1 MINILFLVF
10 IFGLNDFVG
19 GDDCSDLQEEVV
31 LILEVNDLPAEPVEE
46 EDEAYEENKNTSEDL
61 PGAPYVLTFPKLPES
76 WDLRDLGIVHAP
88 IGQGICASCGWVS
101 GSQTLE
107 ARIAKVSENYIPYSI
122 QNFMNCNNRVC
133 QGAQPYTVNTYT
145 MKAMN
150 IVPES
155 EIPYTKW
162 ACIERGDCSEKCG
175 EKTSSEYTNALDDQF
190 VVIAGTGSV
199 WSEKSLMK
207 ALQDGPVTTCF
218 QPNSVEAGERCS
230 KGCSHANS
238 IIGYSKDKFLLQE
251 SMGTTWGSFQDG
263 TWVTAKGSKCADA
276 IVAKGYFPRV
286 FYDYDRA
293 NAYYTEVEEGVSEG
307 SIEFVDAKLYGVT
320 NENKKN
326 WGTVKNKCAFI
337 GSACKGVVQLS
348 SGNFELV
355 SDFGVGGSGSHI
367 AFKKTQMVIFLKNAK
382 TGKYIRIKKKNNRFT
397 LKLTNRNAAALFYTS
412 YNRLISFDYPSYHLI
427 KNRLEKITGGIND
440 IDTRYAWTLNDC
452 RLSNSKGDKFL
463 DLNMETVNDD
473 GLEEEKWTLS
483 VSDSDQN
490 STTQRFDIGVSGTW
504 NLVSR
509 HLDAPL
515 RFIKGSRNG
524 YVFKPTTDTVVA
536 TLRWNARQIFTRNG
550 NTLGPGGKSSSTRFD
565 FNDKKNWYTPRDCTL
580 SRHIPGGGN
589 DHLAYK
595 DGKFEMSSSTDTK
608 WTFEYVDF

>member
-1 MINILFLVF
+1 MLVV
-10 IFGLNDFVG
+10 IFGLTGYVG
-19 GDDCSDLQEEVV
+19 GEDFSDLQEQA
-31 LILEVNDLPAEPVEE
+31 IYALEVDDLPDDPF
-46 EDEAYEENKNTSEDL
+46 DEENEVSL
-61 PGAPYVLTFPKLPES
+61 PQLPES
-76 WDLRDLGIVHAP
+76 LDLRDLGIVHAP
-88 IGQGICASCGWVS
+88 IGQGSCPSCGWVS

-133 QGAQPYTVNTYT
+133 KGAQPYTVNTYT

-155 EIPYTKW
+155 EIPYTQRE
-162 ACIERGDCSEKCG
+162 CIMRGDCSEKCG
-175 EKTSSEYTNALDDQF
+175 EKYSWEFTNALDDQF
-190 VVIAGTGSV
+190 VVVAGTESV
-199 WSEKSLMK
+199 SSEQSLME

-218 QPNSVEAGERCS
+218 KPKSVEAGERCS

-238 IIGYSKDKFLLQE
+238 IIGYSKDNFLLQE
-251 SMGTTWGSFQDG
+251 SIGTTWGSFQDG
-263 TWVTAKGSKCADA
+263 TWVTTKGSKCADA
-276 IVAKGYFPRV
+276 IVAQGHFPRV

-293 NAYYTEVEEGVSEG
+293 NAYYTEVEKGVSEG

-320 NENKKN
+320 DENTKN

-355 SDFGVGGSGSHI
+355 SDFGVGGSGSQS
-367 AFKKTQMVIFLKNAK
+367 AFKKTQMIIFLKDEK
-382 TGKYIRIKKKNNRFT
+382 TGKYIGLQNKKKGT
-397 LKLTNRNAAALFYTS
+397 LKLTDINAAAPFYTS
-412 YNRLISFDYPSYHLI
+412 YSRLISFDYPNYHLI
-427 KNRLEKITGGIND
+427 RNKLEKITGGINQ

-515 RFIKGSRNG
+515 RFIKGSGTG
-524 YVFKPTTDTVVA
+524 YVFKPFTDTVVA

-550 NTLGPGGKSSSTRFD
+550 KALDSDGKSSLTRFD
-565 FNDKKNWYTPRDCTL
+565 FNDKKNWYTPTDCTL
-580 SRHIPGGGN
+580 SRKIPGGRD

-595 DGKFEMSSSTDTK
+595 NGKFQMSSSMDTK
-608 WTFEYVDF
+608 WTFEYADL

>member
-1 MINILFLVF
+1 MMRFLLLVF

-31 LILEVNDLPAEPVEE
+31 NNLEVDDIPAEPVNE
-46 EDEAYEENKNTSEDL
+46 EDEENKDTSEVL
-61 PGAPYVLTFPKLPES
+61 PQSLNAWVFSQLPES
-76 WDLRDLGIVHAP
+76 LDLRDLGIIHAP
-88 IGQGICASCGWVS
+88 IGQGVCASGGWIS

-122 QNFMNCNNRVC
+122 QNFMNCKNRVC
-133 QGAQPYTVNTYT
+133 EGAQPYTVNTYT

-155 EIPYTKW
+155 EIPYTKRE
-162 ACIERGDCSEKCG
+162 CIMQGDCSKKCG
-175 EKTSSEYTNALDDQF
+175 ENNSMEFTNALDDQF
-190 VVIAGTGSV
+190 VVVAGTESV
-199 WSEKSLMK
+199 SSEQSLME

-218 QPNSVEAGERCS
+218 QPNSVEVGERCS

-263 TWVTAKGSKCADA
+263 TWVTTKGSKCADA
-276 IVAKGYFPRV
+276 IVAQGRFPRV

-307 SIEFVDAKLYGVT
+307 SIEFVDAKLYGIT
-320 NENKKN
+320 DENTKN

-355 SDFGVGGSGSHI
+355 SDFGVGESGSQS
-367 AFKKTQMVIFLKNAK
+367 AFKKTQMLIFLKDEK
-382 TGKYIRIKKKNNRFT
+382 TGKYIGIRKKNNRFM
-397 LKLTNRNAAALFYTS
+397 LKLTNKNAAAPFYTS
-412 YNRLISFDYPSYHLI
+412 YSRLISFDYPNYHLM
-427 KNRLEKITGGIND
+427 KNRLEKIKGGIND
-440 IDTRYAWTLNDC
+440 IDTRYAWTLNNC
-452 RLSNSKGDKFL
+452 RLSSAEGDKFL
-463 DLNMETVNDD
+463 DLNMETANDD
-473 GLEEEKWTLS
+473 GLAEEKWTLS
-483 VSDSDQN
+483 VSDSNQT
-490 STTQRFDIGVSGTW
+490 SPTQRFDLGISGAW

-515 RFIKGSRNG
+515 GFIKGSGNG
-524 YVFKPTTDTVVA
+524 YVIKPTTDNAVA

-550 NTLGPGGKSSSTRFD
+550 KALGLDGELSSTLFD
-565 FNDKKNWYTPRDCTL
+565 FNDKINWYTPTDCTL
-580 SRHIPGGGN
+580 SRKIPGGGN
-589 DHLAYK
+589 DHLDYK
-595 DGKFEMSSSTDTK
+595 DGKFKMSTLMDTK
-608 WTFEYVDF
+608 WTFDYADL